1 MEYSCTRLSD
11 LPDEI
16 LMMICRNLNN
26 FDVHYSFEGINL
38 RFDRIVHDSLFTSR
52 LSFVTWMPYDFIGL
66 LNCDVILNR
75 YCLQI
80 LPDIHDKVKRLDLE
94 TSSMRQVLRAADYSI
109 LNSLALYNI
118 TEKSIHYLSVN
129 ETLSYLKNQIT
140 TLTLSIDGYDGD
152 CGRLESIANIFN
164 SIFVVFPRLTTLT
177 LHESSYSNRARL
189 DFADLLLPDFRS
201 TTLRQLTL
209 NVQCFDDCLRVLD
222 GRFSRLHTL
231 CVDLTNLHSSHE
243 IQSRISCDDLP
254 NLKRFSISCNLVTCD
269 YDIRILPLLRRMF
282 NLEELSLCLTVW
294 QGSTYIDG
302 NKLKKDIIDHMSQLN
317 RFSFSI
323 DSFII
328 TPKQIDLPSAED
340 IQRTFVDFSN
350 TKVISCVDYF
360 PEANQARCLC
370 YSYPPLTQYCGV
382 ITNNFLGGLFINV
395 RLVSLFDERPFEHE
409 FFNEIRKSFPHM
421 ERLAVKNDKA
431 QHFRQFH
438 GPIDGSENLSV
449 IDYPFLN
456 QLIIVDVHDDY
467 IEQFLLHSRACFQG
481 TTLFVK
487 YTSLERVTRHFTRDE
502 TRINCAKINKLV
514 LYGDTKRSSC
524 LQEYFP
530 HAQICYR
537 RIF

>member
-1 MEYSCTRLSD
+1 MAHSCTRLSD
-11 LPDEI
+11 SPDEI

-26 FDVHYSFEGINL
+26 FDVLYSFEGINQ

-52 LSFVTWMPYDFIGL
+52 LSFASWMPYDFIDL
-66 LNCDVILNR
+66 LNCDVIRNR

-94 TSSMRQVLRAADYSI
+94 TSSMRQVLRAADYSN
-109 LNSLALYNI
+109 LNSLALYNM

-129 ETLSYLKNQIT
+129 ERLSYLKNQIT

-164 SIFVVFPRLTTLT
+164 CIFVVFARLTTLT
-177 LHESSYSNRARL
+177 LHESSYSNRAPL
-189 DFADLLLPDFRS
+189 DFADLLLSNFRS
-201 TTLRQLTL
+201 STLLQLTL

-231 CVDLTNLHSSHE
+231 CVNLTNVNSSHE
-243 IQSRISCDDLP
+243 IPNQGDLP
-254 NLKRFSISCNLVTCD
+254 NLK
-269 YDIRILPLLRRMF
+269 MF
-282 NLEELSLCLTVW
+282 NLEKLSLCLTVC

-302 NKLKKDIIDHMSQLN
+302 NNLKKDILDHMSQLN

-328 TPKQIDLPSAED
+328 TSGETNLPSAED

-350 TKVISCVDYF
+350 TKVVSCVDYF

-449 IDYPFLN
+449 IDYSFLN

-481 TTLFVK
+481 SNVGFVDLGIGAHRGGREYSIDLLYDKYIFSTNFKRCGDQAIFKMENIQMKLFETLKFD
-487 YTSLERVTRHFTRDE
+487 L
-502 TRINCAKINKLV
+502 NKD
-514 LYGDTKRSSC
+514 GR
-524 LQEYFP
+524 
-530 HAQICYR
+530 
-537 RIF
+537 